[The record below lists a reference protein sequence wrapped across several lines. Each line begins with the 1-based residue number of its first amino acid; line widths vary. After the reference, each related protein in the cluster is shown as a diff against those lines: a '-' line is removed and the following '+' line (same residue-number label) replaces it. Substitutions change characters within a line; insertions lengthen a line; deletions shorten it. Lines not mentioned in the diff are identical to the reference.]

1 MFDTYRKLLD
11 LLNPGEKRRFY
22 LLLGMIMVMS
32 VFEMISVASI
42 VPFLAVLARP
52 EIIETNTYLAAVY
65 DWLGFESAQGF
76 MIFLGICV
84 FVLVVVGLLFSTLT
98 QYTIY
103 RFTAMRGYTISSRML
118 RGYLTRP
125 YVWFLDQNSA
135 DLGAT
140 LLGEVGQMI
149 NQAMMPAMKVIAQAM
164 VAVLLIAL
172 LVVAKPAAALATAVV
187 IGTCYTLIYLTVR
200 KRLLKAGEDRRR
212 ANRERFRISNE
223 AMGGIKEV
231 KLMGLEEAFL
241 RRFEGPSKRNAM
253 AAASYAMIGELPR
266 NVLKAIAL
274 GGILFFVLFLLV
286 TGDGT
291 LGSVLPVLGLYAFA
305 AMRLFPAVQQIYN
318 SSAALR
324 FSAPVLDKIHAD
336 MRESREVARNQP
348 GGANAPPIR
357 LGRELVLDGV
367 HYAYPNAER
376 TALAGLSLTIP
387 ARSTVGI
394 VGGTGAGKTTAVD
407 LILGLLE
414 PQAGAMVVDGTPV
427 THANVRAWQKSV
439 GYVPQAI
446 FLSDDTV
453 TRNIAFGLPDEEI
466 DHAAVERAARLAALH
481 DFVTTELPQGYE
493 TLVGE
498 KGVRLS
504 GGQRQRIGI
513 ARALY
518 HDPDV
523 LIMDEATSALDNVT
537 ERVVM
542 EAVHNLGGDKTIV
555 LIAHR
560 LSTVRDCDVIFMLE
574 HGRLIASGSYDDLLA
589 RSGEFRA
596 LASGA
601 A

>member
-1 MFDTYRKLLD
+1 
-11 LLNPGEKRRFY
+11 
-22 LLLGMIMVMS
+22 
-32 VFEMISVASI
+32 
-42 VPFLAVLARP
+42 
-52 EIIETNTYLAAVY
+52 
-65 DWLGFESAQGF
+65 
-76 MIFLGICV
+76 
-84 FVLVVVGLLFSTLT
+84 
-98 QYTIY
+98 
-103 RFTAMRGYTISSRML
+103 
-118 RGYLTRP
+118 
-125 YVWFLDQNSA
+125 
-135 DLGAT
+135 
-140 LLGEVGQMI
+140 
-149 NQAMMPAMKVIAQAM
+149 
-164 VAVLLIAL
+164 
-172 LVVAKPAAALATAVV
+172 
-187 IGTCYTLIYLTVR
+187 
-200 KRLLKAGEDRRR
+200 
-212 ANRERFRISNE
+212 
-223 AMGGIKEV
+223 
-231 KLMGLEEAFL
+231 
-241 RRFEGPSKRNAM
+241 
-253 AAASYAMIGELPR
+253 
-266 NVLKAIAL
+266 
-274 GGILFFVLFLLV
+274 
-286 TGDGT
+286 
-291 LGSVLPVLGLYAFA
+291 
-305 AMRLFPAVQQIYN
+305 
-318 SSAALR
+318 
-324 FSAPVLDKIHAD
+324 
-336 MRESREVARNQP
+336 
-348 GGANAPPIR
+348 
-357 LGRELVLDGV
+357 
-367 HYAYPNAER
+367 
-376 TALAGLSLTIP
+376 
-387 ARSTVGI
+387 
-394 VGGTGAGKTTAVD
+394 
-407 LILGLLE
+407 
-414 PQAGAMVVDGTPV
+414 MVVDGTPV

>member
-11 LLNPGEKRRFY
+11 LLNASEKRRFY
-22 LLLGMIMVMS
+22 MLLAMIMVMS
-32 VFEMISVASI
+32 VFEMISVASV

-52 EIIETNTYLAAVY
+52 EIIETNSYLAAVY
-65 DWLGFESAQGF
+65 DRLGFESAQGF

-84 FVLVVVGLLFSTLT
+84 FVLVVVGLLFTTLT

-118 RGYLTRP
+118 RGYLARP

-149 NQAMMPAMKVIAQAM
+149 NQAMIPAMKVIAQAM
-164 VAVLLIAL
+164 VAAMLITL
-172 LVVAKPAAALATAVV
+172 LVVAKPVAALATAVV
-187 IGTCYTLIYLTVR
+187 IGLCYTLIYVIVR
-200 KRLLKAGEDRRR
+200 KRLLRFGEDRRL

-253 AAASYAMIGELPR
+253 ATASHAMIGELPR

-305 AMRLFPAVQQIYN
+305 ALRLFPAVQQIYN
-318 SSAALR
+318 STAALR
-324 FSAPVLDKIHAD
+324 FSAPVLDRIHAD

-348 GGANAPPIR
+348 GGTDAPPIR
-357 LGRELVLDGV
+357 LTREIVLDAV

-414 PQAGAMVVDGTPV
+414 PQSGAMVVDGTAV

-453 TRNIAFGLPDEEI
+453 TRNIAFGLPDAEI
-466 DHAAVERAARLAALH
+466 DLAAVERAARLAALH

-542 EAVHNLGGDKTIV
+542 EAVHKLGGDKTIV

-574 HGRLIASGSYDDLLA
+574 HGRLIASGSYDALLEQ
-589 RSGEFRA
+589 SGAFRA